1 MSISSRYPSNPY
13 IAGYNF
19 ARTKRIPTDVQYSRA
34 STGTYIGPD
43 GLIKTAQVGE
53 PRFDHDPLTG
63 QCRGLLVEETRRNYF
78 PNSSLPTGAVNGVR
92 TTVSGYLLPDGTT
105 GNCTQL
111 YVDRVSNNLYD
122 GLGGGS
128 VPNSTQFHFSFWVQN
143 ISGFTVTFSYGRADA
158 FRSAISIPSNG
169 QWYRLSRDV
178 GFSSSVGQLFN
189 LTYVDTRP
197 GGSTNPLSTPFTV
210 LLWGSQVEV
219 GLFPTSYIP
228 TSGSAVTRVADILT
242 VPTPE
247 TFTSAQFSFVP
258 NTSNLLTPIATLTAS
273 TASPSYSLEL
283 STPNLSPTVR
293 VIKGGVEST
302 RCFVTRPATISS
314 TPNPINVA
322 INIDQTTGEINLCS
336 SSTDDNKSAIVKLPA
351 TAAIKSDSK
360 IDTIT
365 INSSTL
371 RSLYFWDENLTPEK
385 LATLA
390 DETSALKTGV
400 VNTSGFPD
408 ELYEKGDIIN
418 NGRPTLDLDFAGTKT
433 LNDKITGTNLVTYT
447 RASTGT
453 YVGSDGLIKSAAINE
468 ARFDHD
474 SFTRESLGLLIEEGR
489 TNLFTYSE
497 EFNNSAWTKSD
508 SIVSP
513 NLTVAPNGTITADH
527 VSNIPNQF
535 SWLRQAISL
544 SSTTTY
550 TFSLYVKPLTTNK
563 IIALE
568 TSNGTSIFNLS
579 TLTISGTTANTQI
592 VTLSNG
598 WYRILRTLS
607 GITQAPTIYIGAW
620 GTTPDNV
627 SFALWGPQVEV
638 GSFPT
643 SYIPTPATFTARAS
657 SATFFDS
664 AGILQTAAS
673 GVARSDAYLRDERNI
688 LRSAGLLLEAAAT
701 NLLNGSQTFATTG
714 GTQNNWVDTS
724 ITRDGTLRTSPDNT
738 ANALRATAS
747 AANATIISSAPI
759 GTSAQR
765 TFSIFL
771 RRVTGTGPI
780 EYTLDNGATWTTQ
793 IITTSWRRYTFPST
807 TADQQVGIRIVTSGN
822 AIELWGAQLEA
833 GAFATSYIATTT
845 STATR
850 AADTST
856 SATVTRSDDVAEV
869 KEENWLNIW
878 STSGSGNSIY
888 AEGSISYTTTVPFP
902 GGPVMYTMDG
912 QSGVSTNKIW
922 YSYLEASRGPI
933 DGVGGG
939 GGAVEF
945 FHSAITTRGPGT
957 FKSFM
962 TFDVPNNRLKSAWNT
977 VLSAQ
982 GLDAPFF
989 NDMWA
994 AGSNPRLTIGGKNI
1008 GSNRHAWCGCIKRMT
1023 IYNSGFPDANL
1034 QTITA
1039 SLPQKWELVF
1049 DSSIPSNGICA
1060 LITTGTVTYTVD
1072 WGDETPI
1079 ETVTATGTFTKTH
1092 GYAFPKEH
1100 VVKITVTSGAF
1111 RPLYNN
1117 SVYASH
1123 IKELRATPSGW
1134 TNTASSGFG
1143 TNFERAWFGANR
1155 LRKVDAQLNT
1165 SGVTNFNS
1173 AWDNCS
1179 SLTSFPLINT
1189 AAATNFS
1196 FAWRSCTSLTSFPL
1210 INTAAVT
1217 SFNHSWSG
1225 CSSLTSF
1232 PLINT
1237 ASGTNFG
1244 AAWQSC
1250 SSLTSFPLINTASG
1264 TIFARTWNSC
1274 SSLTS
1279 FPLINTS
1286 SGIDFQVAWQSC
1298 SSLTSFPLIN
1308 TAAGTNFFAAWNGCS
1323 SLTSFPL
1330 INTAA
1335 GTNFTS
1341 AWQSCS
1347 SLTSFPLINTAA
1359 GTNFFAAWLG
1369 CSSLTSFPLI
1379 NTAAGTNFNS
1389 AWQSCSSLTSF
1400 PLINTSAGTNFQ
1412 QAWNGCSSL
1421 TDFPAAMFDLCLA
1434 TNFTNCWLNCALTA
1448 QSIENILVS
1457 INTANTSNGNLTLS
1471 GGTNATKTTWT
1482 TAANTAYDA
1491 LIARGWTITFR
1502 A

>member
-1 MSISSRYPSNPY
+1 MSISSRYPTNQY

-19 ARTKRIPTDVQYSRA
+19 ARTKRIPTDIQFSRA
-34 STGTYIGPD
+34 STGTYVGPD

-53 PRFDHDPLTG
+53 PRFDYDPLTG

-111 YVDRVSNNLYD
+111 YVDRVQNNLYD

-228 TSGSAVTRVADILT
+228 TSGSAVTRSADILT

-258 NTSNLLTPIATLTAS
+258 NTSNLLTPVATLTAS
-273 TASPSYSLEL
+273 TASPTYSLEL
-283 STPNLSPTVR
+283 STPNLSPAIR

-408 ELYEKGDIIN
+408 ELYEKADIIN

-453 YVGSDGLIKSAAINE
+453 YVGSDGLIKSAAVNE
-468 ARFDHD
+468 PRFDHD
-474 SFTRESLGLLIEEGR
+474 PVTRESLGLLVEEAR
-489 TNLFTYSE
+489 TNLTPHSDNLAQSSVYLSQFSARVNNQTLAPDGTFTGALVTFTGPFGALLKAHPVTTGVTYTISVWLKA
-497 EFNNSAWTKSD
+497 FPGQVYAGGQ
-508 SIVSP
+508 
-513 NLTVAPNGTITADH
+513 LTVG
-527 VSNIPNQF
+527 SNQGSATSF
-535 SWLRQAISL
+535 ASQV
-544 SSTTTY
+544 TTGKWIRCSH
-550 TFSLYVKPLTTNK
+550 TF
-563 IIALE
+563 
-568 TSNGTSIFNLS
+568 TSIFTRNEEIWFGRGNS
-579 TLTISGTTANTQI
+579 TAIP
-592 VTLSNG
+592 VTHF
-598 WYRILRTLS
+598 Y
-607 GITQAPTIYIGAW
+607 A
-620 GTTPDNV
+620 
-627 SFALWGPQVEV
+627 WGPQIEV

-657 SATFFDS
+657 TATFFDS
-664 AGILQTAAS
+664 AGIIQTAAS

-780 EYTLDNGATWTTQ
+780 QYTLDNGATWTTQ
-793 IITTSWRRYTFPST
+793 TITTAWRRYTFLST
-807 TADQQVGIRIVTSGN
+807 TADQQVGIRIVASGN

-833 GAFATSYIATTT
+833 GSFTTSYIATTT